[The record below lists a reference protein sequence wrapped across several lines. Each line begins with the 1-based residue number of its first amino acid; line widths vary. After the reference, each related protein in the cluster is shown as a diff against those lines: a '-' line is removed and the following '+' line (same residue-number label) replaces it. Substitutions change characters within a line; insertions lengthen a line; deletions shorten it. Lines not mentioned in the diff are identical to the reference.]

1 MGVKVQL
8 EAVCNAVTCSL
19 WVGGTF
25 IHITAIVMVLSV
37 LYRMYRNGRNTSR
50 KTSHK
55 FSYVTGRNRM
65 FTVKPAV
72 LVLFFGHASLHL
84 LKVLCSTKKTKFGWA
99 ILVVFIYLLY
109 RSHPGSLKNPL
120 RATREASRAS

>member
-25 IHITAIVMVLSV
+25 IHITAIVMVLLV

-65 FTVKPAV
+65 FTVKPAA
-72 LVLFFGHASLHL
+72 LMLFFGHVSLHL
-84 LKVLCSTKKTKFGWA
+84 LKVLKVRVGDTCFY
-99 ILVVFIYLLY
+99 LFIV
-109 RSHPGSLKNPL
+109 SKPPGELEEPPQGK
-120 RATREASRAS
+120 